1 MNRLKAS
8 MMCSFALVR
17 RGIIV
22 IAVMEIITL
31 AILLS
36 GAWDYLVQLILG
48 IKIEDVRI
56 ALGLDTGIIGALFIF
71 GISFYGRHSDFCLSN
86 SVSGKYRLITF
97 GTVLGSVCLLTAAL
111 TALVYGIAGKEY
123 SYSFSEFYRFMVTGG
138 IFDKNM
144 AAASFAENLFYYISA
159 VSFGSFIG
167 GLREKKG
174 DGFTLLML
182 LIGAA
187 VIFVM
192 AYIGQSIAA
201 YICIPFAFMLR
212 GRFTAVIM
220 YFILS
225 AVFLFFTFKL
235 SDSFYFSTT
244 ED

>member
-1 MNRLKAS
+1 
-8 MMCSFALVR
+8 
-17 RGIIV
+17 
-22 IAVMEIITL
+22 
-31 AILLS
+31 
-36 GAWDYLVQLILG
+36 
-48 IKIEDVRI
+48 
-56 ALGLDTGIIGALFIF
+56 
-71 GISFYGRHSDFCLSN
+71 
-86 SVSGKYRLITF
+86 
-97 GTVLGSVCLLTAAL
+97 
-111 TALVYGIAGKEY
+111 
-123 SYSFSEFYRFMVTGG
+123 MVTGG

-159 VSFGSFIG
+159 VSFGCFIG